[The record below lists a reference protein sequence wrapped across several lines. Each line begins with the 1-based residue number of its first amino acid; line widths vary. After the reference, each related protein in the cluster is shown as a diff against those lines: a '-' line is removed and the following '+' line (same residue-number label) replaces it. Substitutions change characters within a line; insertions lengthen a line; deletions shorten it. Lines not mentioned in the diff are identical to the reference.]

1 MVLQRTRITTQD
13 TSEKDGVWEVRME
26 FLPLSH
32 YRGSAP
38 RLLCIP
44 KKLPVSIRNTNKTD
58 HYIVYCIQY
67 MLINTH

>member
-32 YRGSAP
+32 YRGSARRHYYVSLKNYLLVSETLT
-38 RLLCIP
+38 RLITIQFIAY
-44 KKLPVSIRNTNKTD
+44 SI
-58 HYIVYCIQY
+58 C
-67 MLINTH
+67 L